1 MIGRLAL
8 VLTACL
14 LPLQGA
20 GSEAARLF
28 EIALERHEAGTFY
41 VRGRLGEDLETE
53 LLRDTGSTYVALTKE
68 TLAAVRRQAEVV
80 HVRDIE
86 GTMAGGRTLRVPIY
100 EVPLL
105 ELGASCVLRNVEG
118 AVIPGAT
125 RNILGLSALRHLQ
138 PLTLSLEPPRLTFSR
153 CPGMQQTAAAR

>member
-53 LLRDTGSTYVALTKE
+53 LLLDTGSTYVALTKE
-68 TLAAVRRQAEVV
+68 TFAAVRRQAEVV

-86 GTMAGGRTLRVPIY
+86 GTLAGGRTLRVPIY

-105 ELGASCVLRNVEG
+105 DLGATCVLHDIEV

-125 RNILGLSALRHLQ
+125 RNILGLSALQQLQ
-138 PLTLSLEPPRLTFSR
+138 PLTLSLEPPRLQFSQ
-153 CPGMQQTAAAR
+153 CPGSSQPTAAR